1 MSDGNSNISPVLIIG
16 AGLSGPAAAHA
27 LKQRG
32 IEARIVEKANAIAV
46 PWRGRHPQL
55 RVNTHRVHSSLP
67 GLPMPKD
74 AGPFPGRERVIRYL
88 EDYAKFVR
96 VPIEFGVTVTRLQP
110 VRRGWSIE
118 TNAGHYS
125 AEHVVV
131 ATGHDRIA
139 WMPDWE
145 GRDTFQGE
153 LIHSAAFGKLDQY
166 RGKRV
171 LVVGAGN
178 SGSDILN
185 HLSRIETK
193 QLLVSVR
200 HGPVVF
206 PTWLLGVPVH
216 FLAPVF
222 EMLPIPL
229 VDRML
234 GLTERLAFGDLSRW
248 GMRKHAAGGATRLL
262 QSGIAPAVDDG
273 FVDALKAGRIA
284 VVPEITGFD
293 GAHVRLANG
302 ETVEPDVVIAATG
315 YRTGL
320 ESMIGH
326 LGVLD
331 AEGAPTTNAGQQAS
345 TCPGLWFTG
354 MRSHLGGYFREAAKA
369 GEAIANEIERSGA
382 VGDVRHMPNSA
393 QVERLETAA

>member
-1 MSDGNSNISPVLIIG
+1 MSDGNPNISPVLIIG
-16 AGLSGPAAAHA
+16 AGLSGLAAAYA

-32 IEARIVEKANAIAV
+32 IEARIVEMANAIAA
-46 PWRGRHPQL
+46 PWRWRHPQL
-55 RVNTHRVHSSLP
+55 RLNTHRVHSSLP

-74 AGPFPGRERVIRYL
+74 AGTFPSRERVIRYL
-88 EDYAKFVR
+88 EDYANFIR
-96 VPIEFGVTVTRLQP
+96 VPIDFGVTVSRVKP
-110 VRRGWSIE
+110 VGRDWSIE
-118 TNAGHYS
+118 TNAGDYS
-125 AEHVVV
+125 AKHVVV
-131 ATGHDRIA
+131 ATGHDRIPS
-139 WMPDWE
+139 MPDWK

-153 LIHSAAFGKLDQY
+153 LIHSAAFGAVDRY

-222 EMLPIPL
+222 EMLPVPL

-234 GLTERLAFGDLSRW
+234 NLTERLAFGNLARW
-248 GMRKHAAGGATRLL
+248 GMRKHAVGGATRLL
-262 QSGIAPAVDDG
+262 QSSIAPAVDDG
-273 FVDALKAGRIA
+273 FVDALKAGRIT
-284 VVPEITGFD
+284 VLPEISGFD
-293 GAHVRLANG
+293 GQQVRLANG
-302 ETVEPDVVIAATG
+302 QTVEPDVVIAATG

-331 AEGAPTTNAGQQAS
+331 VDGRPTINAGQQAS

-354 MRSHLGGYFREAAKA
+354 MSSHLGGYFREAAKA
-369 GEAIANEIERSGA
+369 GAAIAKEIERSGA
-382 VGDVRHMPNSA
+382 VGNIRFELNNTP
-393 QVERLETAA
+393 VERLETAA